1 MELKML
7 STNFFDR
14 FTADPHEIDQ
24 RIRKPISLSEFA
36 ALALALIFPIAVMLI
51 SSVELGGQQAYD
63 FQLYLNTAKDDF
75 SGFYYAYWLLPL
87 WKFLD
92 LLPLWLTY
100 VVWTSVSVA
109 CIFFA
114 SRIFGSNTVLIL
126 FCYQTLQ
133 VLYMGQYSG
142 ILVGGLALLWWGVTH
157 KHWNIAGIGL
167 IIAAS
172 KYHTGL
178 IPAMILLYYSHAS
191 WRERLKVFYIP
202 VVIGIISLMLYQF
215 WPLHVLENY
224 RANPAN
230 DWGSVAP
237 WKYIGPI
244 VLLVWIPSFLLKLN
258 RNEKILLLFATL
270 PLGMPYFQAAD
281 LLILYVLPIGFLP
294 MLSYIG
300 FFRPFIGYAVDNIL
314 IIIPLFIYLKIVV
327 PAFMRSLKNYC
338 APQVAPDE

>member
-1 MELKML
+1 ML
-7 STNFFDR
+7 STNFFYR
-14 FTADPHEIDQ
+14 FTFDPDEIDQ
-24 RIRKPISLSEFA
+24 RIRKPISLSEFS
-36 ALALALIFPIAVMLI
+36 ALALALAFPIATMLI

-63 FQLYLNTAKDDF
+63 FQHYLNSAKGDF
-75 SGFYYAYWLLPL
+75 SFYYYAYWLIPL
-87 WKFLD
+87 WEFFV
-92 LLPLWLTY
+92 LLPLWAAYTF
-100 VVWTSVSVA
+100 WTLLSVA
-109 CIFFA
+109 GIFFA
-114 SRIFGSNTVLIL
+114 CRIFGSHTALALIS
-126 FCYQTLQ
+126 YQALQ
-133 VLYMGQYSG
+133 VLYMGQFSG

-167 IIAAS
+167 IIVAS

-178 IPAMILLYYSHAS
+178 IPAMILLYYCEAS
-191 WRERLKVFYIP
+191 WRERLKVFYVP
-202 VVIGIISLMLYQF
+202 VMIGIISLMLYQF

-244 VLLVWIPSFLLKLN
+244 VLLIWIPSFLLKLN

-270 PLGMPYFQAAD
+270 PLGIPYFQAAD

-327 PAFMRSLKNYC
+327 PAFMRSLKNYY